1 MKPDQPSDIQTL
13 LDIMAQL
20 RTPVTGCPWDLE
32 QTFQTIAPYT
42 IEEAYEVAD
51 AIARGDMVDLKDELG
66 DLLLQVVFH
75 AQMAEEAG
83 SFKFGDVVEAVATK
97 MVRRHPHVF
106 GNTDATSPAA
116 VKVNWE
122 AIKDEEKAQRAEARR
137 AAGYPNKTNEPK
149 SCLDGVP
156 DALPALMRAEKLQ
169 KKAARVGF
177 DWRDANEVIA
187 KIEEEISEVRGAMHT
202 GKRDAIAEEI
212 GDLLFAVANLSR
224 HLGLDPEDALRQG
237 NRKFERRFKAM
248 ERSIEATD
256 QSMADSSLDDME
268 AAWQAAKADEPR

>member
-1 MKPDQPSDIQTL
+1 MKPHKPNDIETL
-13 LDIMAQL
+13 LDIMARL
-20 RTPVTGCPWDLE
+20 RAPGTGCPWDLE

-51 AIARGDMVDLKDELG
+51 AIARDDMIDLKDELG

-75 AQMAEEAG
+75 AQMANEAG
-83 SFKFGDVVEAVATK
+83 AFAFGDVVEAIATK

-106 GNTDATSPAA
+106 GDTDATSPAD

-122 AIKDEEKAQRAEARR
+122 AIKDEEKALRVEARR
-137 AAGYPNKTNEPK
+137 AAGYPNETNQPE

-177 DWRDANEVIA
+177 DWRNANEVIA
-187 KIEEEISEVRGAMHT
+187 KIEEEISEVR
-202 GKRDAIAEEI
+202 DAIHAGNREAIADEI
-212 GDLLFAVANLSR
+212 GDLLFAVTNLAR
-224 HLGLDPEDALRQG
+224 HLGLDPEEALRQG
-237 NRKFERRFKAM
+237 NRKFERRFKTM
-248 ERSIEATD
+248 ERSLEAAQ
-256 QSMADSSLDDME
+256 QSLAEASLDDME
-268 AAWQAAKADEPR
+268 AAWQAAKTDESR